1 MTDVATNK
9 ILRQSF
15 MTDMAPCVGHNAYTA
30 LYSHYTVN

>member
-15 MTDMAPCVGHNAYTA
+15 MTDMAPCANHNA
-30 LYSHYTVN
+30 LYRLIKSLYG